1 MTMSV
6 IHRHR
11 HEATAPVVEQAG
23 APAIESHDHDTLFD
37 KALAT
42 LRIAFGITF
51 LWAFL
56 DKTFAL
62 GFHTGYDQEGNL
74 DRFGDAAWIN
84 GGSPTEG
91 FLSFGVPADN
101 PFKEMFNSM
110 AGQAWVDWLFMIGLL
125 GIGVTLLLGVGMR
138 IGTAAGALMY
148 AFMYA
153 AVLPLE
159 NNPVVDDHLVGVI
172 VMAVLALGAAGTT
185 WGLGRW
191 WNRTDVVQK
200 YPVLR

>member
-6 IHRHR
+6 ISNHQHQ
-11 HEATAPVVEQAG
+11 TAA
-23 APAIESHDHDTLFD
+23 SDTHDHARNPWLDR
-37 KALAT
+37 ALAT
-42 LRIAFGITF
+42 LRISFGLTF

-91 FLSFGVPADN
+91 FLMFGVPADN
-101 PFKEMFNSM
+101 PFKGLFNAM
-110 AGQAWVDWLFMIGLL
+110 ADSAAIEWVFMLGLL
-125 GIGVTLLLGVGMR
+125 GIGLTLLLGVGMR

-159 NNPVVDDHLVGVI
+159 NNPVIDDHLIGVI

-185 WGLGRW
+185 WGLGRH
-191 WNRTDVVQK
+191 WNDLDVVEK
-200 YPVLR
+200 YPVLK

>member
-1 MTMSV
+1 MAV
-6 IHRHR
+6 IQRH
-11 HEATAPVVEQAG
+11 HTISSEGVTTVTSEPSTA
-23 APAIESHDHDTLFD
+23 FD
-37 KALAT
+37 KALAV
-42 LRIAFGITF
+42 LRIAFGVTF

-91 FLSFGVPADN
+91 FLTFGVPADN
-101 PFKEMFNSM
+101 PFKGFFNGL
-110 AGQAWVDWLFMIGLL
+110 AGYAVVDWLFMLGLL
-125 GIGVTLLLGVGMR
+125 GIGLTLILGVGMK

-159 NNPVVDDHLVGVI
+159 NNPVVDDHLIGVI
-172 VMAVLALGAAGTT
+172 VMVVLALGAAGTT
-185 WGLGRW
+185 WGLGRVW
-191 WNRTDVVQK
+191 QRTSLVEK
-200 YPVLR
+200 FPILK